1 MSVLITFLCIVLIIV
16 LHELGHFIAA
26 KLIKAPVPEFSV
38 GFGPRLCKKE
48 INGTTYSIR
57 GILLGGYCA
66 VEDVDENGNKL
77 KPLSK
82 LFLFA
87 AGPLMNFLFCF
98 VLIVFALVVIGK
110 PIDTTIVDGIEHGYE
125 AEGKLLEG
133 DRIIKVNGI
142 ELTEDNIDYVFTKKS
157 VVTVERDGKIL
168 DVTIYPTEIS
178 ENFLATGIIFKR
190 NTERFSFPRA
200 VMSGFRTTGYF
211 FWLFGDSIAKLFRR
225 EIDMSSMQSVVGVVN
240 SISSYARVSQLSY
253 FFLMLAYLSCN
264 LGIINLFPIPGLD
277 GSQIVESIFEL
288 ITRRMF
294 PQRLKSVLTVAGI
307 TFIVAFGIVFV
318 LKDIVALMT

>member
-1 MSVLITFLCIVLIIV
+1 MSVLITFLCIILIII
-16 LHELGHFIAA
+16 LHELGHLIAA
-26 KLIKAPVPEFSV
+26 KIIHAPVPEFSI

-48 INGTTYSIR
+48 INGTTYSLR

-66 VEDVDENGNKL
+66 VEDTDINGNKL

-110 PIDTTIVDGIEHGYE
+110 PINTTIVDGVEKGYE

-142 ELTEDNIDYVFTKKS
+142 ELTDENVDFVFAKKS

-168 DVTIYPTEIS
+168 DVTIYPTEIG
-178 ENFLATGIIFKR
+178 ENYLATGIIFKR
-190 NTERFSFPRA
+190 NTEKFAFPRA

-211 FWLFGDSIAKLFRR
+211 FWLFGDSIVKLFRR
-225 EIDMSSMQSVVGVVN
+225 EIDISSMQSVVGVVN
-240 SISSYARVSQLSY
+240 SISSYAKVSQLSY

-277 GSQIVESIFEL
+277 GSQIIESLYEM
-288 ITRRMF
+288 ITKRMIPRRV
-294 PQRLKSVLTVAGI
+294 KDVLTAGGL
-307 TFIVAFGIVFV
+307 TFIVAFGIIFV
-318 LKDIVALMT
+318 LKDILTLVV